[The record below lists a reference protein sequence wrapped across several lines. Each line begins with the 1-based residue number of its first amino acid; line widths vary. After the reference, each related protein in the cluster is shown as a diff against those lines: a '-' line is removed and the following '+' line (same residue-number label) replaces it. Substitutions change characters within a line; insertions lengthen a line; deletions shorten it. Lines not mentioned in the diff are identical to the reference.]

1 MLVLFLAFVIGGAAA
16 GILLLAGKVSR
27 KDPIAFG
34 PYLALAGVITLLYGN
49 TIINWWLRRIGG

>member
-1 MLVLFLAFVIGGAAA
+1 M
-16 GILLLAGKVSR
+16 LLAGKVSR

-34 PYLALAGVITLLYGN
+34 PYLALAGVITLLYGK